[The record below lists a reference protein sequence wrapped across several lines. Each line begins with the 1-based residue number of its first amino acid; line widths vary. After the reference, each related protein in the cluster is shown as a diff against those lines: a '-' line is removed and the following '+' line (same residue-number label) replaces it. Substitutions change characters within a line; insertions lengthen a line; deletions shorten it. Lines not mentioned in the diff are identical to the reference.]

1 MLTPKGR
8 RSQQAAEKA
17 VKAVLVA
24 GGVVP
29 PKVHD
34 IAYLLSLVP
43 GHVAV
48 PEVVEQSEVST
59 DFAAIS
65 RYPADFGEL
74 DEAEWSEAVALA
86 RATVA
91 WAAREVGR

>member
-8 RSQQAAEKA
+8 RSQQAAEI
-17 VKAVLVA
+17 KAVLIA

-34 IAYLLSLVP
+34 VGRLLDLLASRGVE
-43 GHVAV
+43 V
-48 PEVVEQSEVST
+48 PESVEEASRLT
-59 DFAAIS
+59 PFAVIS
-65 RYPADFGEL
+65 RYPADFGEV